1 MFESLIEPK
10 VHWTLVFV
18 RLRVSFVLLL
28 LLLLLLLSLL
38 LLLLWLV
45 AAVDQFR

>member
-18 RLRVSFVLLL
+18 RLRVSFVLW